1 MTQASF
7 PLTPSGSRLIR
18 CLTDLAVTD
27 IKVSQSHFAQRLAQL
42 IDLADSITIS
52 SAHGKYRKPAAAAP
66 AAAPQTINDEFLRV
80 RTSILHAIMK
90 SFAASAGPS
99 RIKLPVPAASR
110 PVDNTEAFT
119 PYLTFYTAHQAQI
132 DARVRGLHLRVREMA
147 TSVSPELAQLAALDT
162 ALGNTLAVH
171 ARKSFAV
178 IPGLLRQHFDHLLN
192 DNARGEDCQSD
203 SNKVWMQLLQ
213 GFCSTLQGLLLAE
226 TEARLLPVLGLVEA
240 INADIDKTTYE

>member
-1 MTQASF
+1 M
-7 PLTPSGSRLIR
+7 
-18 CLTDLAVTD
+18 TDLAVTD

-52 SAHGKYRKPAAAAP
+52 SAHSKYRKPAAPAP
-66 AAAPQTINDEFLRV
+66 AVSPHTISDEFLRV
-80 RTSILHAIMK
+80 RTSILQAIMK
-90 SFAASAGPS
+90 SFTPTAGPS

-110 PVDNTEAFT
+110 PEDNTEAFT

-171 ARKSFAV
+171 ARRSFAV
-178 IPGLLRQHFDHLLN
+178 IPGLLGQHFDHLLN
-192 DNARGEDCQSD
+192 DNTRSETCPADPG
-203 SNKVWMQLLQ
+203 NAWTHLLQ
-213 GFCSTLQGLLLAE
+213 GFCSTMQGLLLAE

-240 INADIDKTTYE
+240 INEDIDTTTYE